1 MNGNPRAGS
10 SAETRTHQHAV
21 RLGEVEKGCN
31 GEKGRKIG
39 EENTW
44 KEPGISRE
52 EEEGCVGQRG
62 QCIQHGA
69 SA

>member
-1 MNGNPRAGS
+1 MNRNPRAGS
-10 SAETRTHQHAV
+10 SAGTRTHQHAV
-21 RLGEVEKGCN
+21 RLGEVERGCN

-62 QCIQHGA
+62 QCV
-69 SA
+69 